1 MEYLSSLCVV
11 VQPFIRALADIE
23 IENLIE
29 EGKFDEHE
37 FDLQLQSIYYSQ
49 LYCPIAI
56 EITGGMLVGAEQ
68 KVISL
73 VE

>member
-1 MEYLSSLCVV
+1 

-37 FDLQLQSIYYSQ
+37 LDLQLQSIYYSQ
-49 LYCPIAI
+49 LY
-56 EITGGMLVGAEQ
+56 
-68 KVISL
+68 
-73 VE
+73 